1 VRQFIIKICILT
13 LIASIGYLPL
23 ISAVHTSVSGGA
35 GESLLLLAADEA
47 KEPSGDQGEE
57 KKDEVPGIDRIAA
70 SVCYG

>member
-1 VRQFIIKICILT
+1 MRRFIIKICILT

-23 ISAVHTSVSGGA
+23 ISAVHTPISGGA
-35 GESLLLLAADEA
+35 GASLLLLAADEA
-47 KEPSGDQGEE
+47 KEPNGDQSEE